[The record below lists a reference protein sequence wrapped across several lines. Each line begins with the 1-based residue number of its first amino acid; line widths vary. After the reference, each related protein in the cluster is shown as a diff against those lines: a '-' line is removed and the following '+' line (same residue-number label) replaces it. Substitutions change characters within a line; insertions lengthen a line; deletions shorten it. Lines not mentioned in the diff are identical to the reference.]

1 MKGSIRQRSPGSW
14 ESTIDADRDPL
25 GKRQRKY
32 VTVPGTKSQAQRK
45 LRELLSAM
53 DRDIHISTEKILL
66 RDWLNPAQL
75 TRAVKSLGAKCG
87 VPNLTVRSLRHFH
100 ASVILQSGQNPVV
113 VSKRLG
119 HANVSITSDIYAHS
133 LPDWQKQAADAFAEA
148 MNADNADQNADNADS
163 RRQSP

>member
-14 ESTIDADRDPL
+14 ELTIDAGRDPL

-32 VTVPGTKSQAQRK
+32 VTVPGTKAQTQRK
-45 LRELLSAM
+45 LRELLSRYGQGHPHL
-53 DRDIHISTEKILL
+53 DREDS
-66 RDWLNPAQL
+66 PARLAQP
-75 TRAVKSLGAKCG
+75 RAAHPRRQVARRQ
-87 VPNLTVRSLRHFH
+87 VRSPESDSPKPAPLPRLRH
-100 ASVILQSGQNPVV
+100 ASERTEPVV

-133 LPDWQKQAADAFAEA
+133 LPGWQKQAADAFAEA
-148 MNADNADQNADNADS
+148 MNADNADS